1 MEKAS
6 LEKKSQ
12 ELLDVVDEEG
22 RVIGHA
28 TREMCHSNPELL
40 HPTVHFTLVDLK
52 NRAVLLSVRNRDQ
65 EYDGGMV
72 TFFGEHMFSGESPNL
87 AIIRGVEEELGF
99 RPRGFLSLG
108 TKIFRYGDQRELGTF
123 YLVTY
128 SGEELNFDV
137 DEIES
142 LEWVL
147 LETVKEYDDNLGEI
161 TKYWIDRFDWEKLSY

>member
-6 LEKKSQ
+6 SERNPP

-22 RVIGHA
+22 RVIGQA

-40 HPTVHFTLVDLK
+40 HPTVHFTLLDLK
-52 NRAVLLSVRNRDQ
+52 NRAVLLSKRNRDKK
-65 EYDGGMV
+65 YDGGMT
-72 TFFGEHMFSGESPNL
+72 TFFGEHIFSGESANL
-87 AIIRGVEEELGF
+87 ALIRGVEEELGF
-99 RPRGFLSLG
+99 RPMGFLSLG
-108 TKIFRYGDQRELGTF
+108 TKIFRYGNQKELATF

-128 SGEELNFDV
+128 RGEELNFDV

-142 LEWVL
+142 LEWVP
-147 LETVKEYDDNLGEI
+147 LETVKGYDDNVEEI

>member
-22 RVIGHA
+22 RVIGQA

-40 HPTVHFTLVDLK
+40 HPIVHFTLVDLK

-72 TFFGEHMFSGESPNL
+72 TFFGEHMFSGESTNL
-87 AIIRGVEEELGF
+87 ALIRGVEEELGF
-99 RPRGFLSLG
+99 RPVGFLSLG
-108 TKIFRYGDQRELGTF
+108 TKIFRYGSQRELATF

-128 SGEELNFDV
+128 RGEELNFDI

-142 LEWVL
+142 LEWVP
-147 LETVKEYDDNLGEI
+147 LEAVKEYDDNVGEI